1 MKKTV
6 FSILLVSLFLAG
18 CQTSKP
24 TLKVFSWGA
33 YIDESV
39 IEQFEEAYNVNV
51 IYEMFE
57 SNEAMYTKLMSG
69 ETFDVLVPSDY
80 MVQRLIDEDKLR
92 KLDLSKIPNADGL
105 LPLVK
110 GLDFDPENDYSL
122 PYFWG
127 NVGLVYNT
135 TLVDEADLQAGWS
148 LLKNPK
154 YKGQIY
160 VYDSERDAFM
170 IALKALGFSM
180 NTAISAQLD
189 AAYTWLEE
197 LDATMEPVYATDD
210 VIDNMIAGNKAIAMV
225 YSGDA
230 AYITAENPDMA
241 YYVPNEGTNF
251 WVDSMV
257 IPTDAKSVD
266 LAHQWI
272 NFMLDPDIAAL
283 NSLYV
288 GYSSPIS
295 AVYDELRT
303 TEFEGISAYTPRL
316 DYALDEVFHYNDD
329 VKRVIADLWVKVK
342 AN

>member
-18 CQTSKP
+18 CQTGKP

-39 IEQFEEAYNVNV
+39 ITQFEEEYNVTV

-92 KLDLSKIPNADGL
+92 KLDLSMIPNAEGL

-127 NVGLVYNT
+127 NVGLVVNT
-135 TLVDEADLQAGWS
+135 TLVDEADLQDGWS
-148 LLKNPK
+148 ILKNPA

-180 NTAISAQLD
+180 NTAVSAQLQ
-189 AAYTWLEE
+189 AAYDWLEE

-230 AYITAENPDMA
+230 AYITAENEDMT
-241 YYVPNEGTNF
+241 YYVPEEGTNF

-257 IPTDAKSVD
+257 IPTDAKNVD
-266 LAHQWI
+266 LAHKWI
-272 NFMLDPDIAAL
+272 NFMLDPEVAAL

-288 GYSSPIS
+288 GYSSPIT
-295 AVYDELRT
+295 AVYDELKT

-316 DYALDEVFHYNDD
+316 DYALDEVFHYDED

>member
-18 CQTSKP
+18 CQTGKP

-39 IEQFEEAYNVNV
+39 ITQFEEEYNVTV

-92 KLDLSKIPNADGL
+92 KLDLSMIPNAEGL

-127 NVGLVYNT
+127 NVGLVVNT
-135 TLVDEADLQAGWS
+135 TLVDEADLHDGWS
-148 LLKNPK
+148 ILKNPA

-180 NTAISAQLD
+180 NTAVSAQLQ
-189 AAYTWLEE
+189 AAYDWLEE

-230 AYITAENPDMA
+230 AYITAENEDMT
-241 YYVPNEGTNF
+241 YYVPEEGTNF

-257 IPTDAKSVD
+257 IPTDAKNVD
-266 LAHQWI
+266 LAHKWI
-272 NFMLDPDIAAL
+272 NFMLDPEVAAL

-288 GYSSPIS
+288 GYSSPIT
-295 AVYDELRT
+295 AVYDELKT

-316 DYALDEVFHYNDD
+316 DYALDEVFHYDED

>member
-1 MKKTV
+1 MKRTV
-6 FSILLVSLFLAG
+6 FSILLASLFLAG

-39 IEQFEEAYNVNV
+39 IEQFEDEYNVSV

-80 MVQRLIDEDKLR
+80 MVQRLIDENKLR
-92 KLDLSKIPNADGL
+92 KLNPDLIPNADGL
-105 LPLVK
+105 MPLVT
-110 GLDFDPENDYSL
+110 GLAFDPENDYSL

-135 TLVDEADLQAGWS
+135 TLVDEADLEEGWS
-148 LLKNPK
+148 ILKNPK

-180 NTAISAQLD
+180 NTAVSAQLQ
-189 AAYTWLEE
+189 AAYAWLEQ
-197 LDATMEPVYATDD
+197 LDQTMEPVYATDD

-230 AYITAENPDMA
+230 AYITYENSDMA
-241 YYVPNEGTNF
+241 YYVPSEGTNF

-257 IPTDAKSVD
+257 IPANAKNVD
-266 LAHQWI
+266 LAHKWI
-272 NFMLDPDIAAL
+272 NFMLDPEVAEL
-283 NSLYV
+283 NSVYV
-288 GYSSPIS
+288 GYSSPITD
-295 AVYDELRT
+295 VFTTLKD
-303 TEFEGISAYTPRL
+303 TEFEGINAYTPRL
-316 DYALDEVFHYNDD
+316 DYALDEVFHYNDE